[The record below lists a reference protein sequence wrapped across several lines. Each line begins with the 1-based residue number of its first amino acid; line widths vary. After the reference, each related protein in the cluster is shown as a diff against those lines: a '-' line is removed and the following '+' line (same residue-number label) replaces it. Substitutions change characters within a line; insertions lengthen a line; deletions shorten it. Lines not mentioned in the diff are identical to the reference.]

1 MTKPRTLSRLIG
13 SATILGAF
21 CLIPDAGAQPGGT
34 EQRSFQLE
42 EITVTARR
50 QEESLQD
57 TPIAITAFTASKL
70 TDLGVSNVSQ
80 IADFAPNVVI
90 QKQPSSNSNMAITI
104 RGMGMNETAL
114 LADPKVG
121 MYIDGIL
128 ISKSISAVFDIAD
141 LERIEV
147 LRGPQG
153 TLFGRNTTGGAIN
166 VTTRKPSGELRGKV
180 QTSVGNFGYRRYGG
194 NLDLP
199 AVGDLAA
206 SIAFNHS
213 ETDGWA
219 RNDYRGPGLPVQ
231 RPGEKLE
238 RNLASEDNDAYRL
251 ALRWT
256 PRDDLM
262 FDYAFDRTDNSGV
275 AAPFQL
281 LKVKDA
287 LFDGI
292 RWTPLDYRMLGG
304 PGGLY
309 DQMAQNVYPR
319 DKRQKHFM
327 YDESTR
333 EWVKINAHTFIA
345 EWEVKPDLT
354 LKYLFGS
361 RRSRHNNGSDLDG
374 GVYFARDLFRGVY
387 AGNDDPIQV
396 PGFHSRITRG
406 YIDMDS
412 HEIQFIGSAFDDRL
426 HYTGGI
432 FTYKED
438 VYENNP
444 QTFSLPLA
452 FLTPDGASTPGLGAL
467 YDAAGFCPPAYGG
480 ALCLGSQWMPIPGA
494 GDPEAD
500 GVVDFDYGQTARS
513 RAAYGQAT
521 YALTDRLDLTL
532 GIRYTKDRKNAFL
545 YSENITTQGNPSHS
559 RSNPLRAKGDWH
571 NTSYMGNLNYSLTDD
586 IRVYFTYATGYNG
599 GGLNAR
605 ASTMPGFRTPY
616 DEEEVKSY
624 EVGMKSQLLD
634 NRLRLNVAAFHNEYT
649 DMQVAQSEL
658 GTGGASSKI
667 VNAGQATIEGI
678 EFDIVAVP
686 LDGLTIDVSYGYI
699 DAKFD
704 EFMAVDPLTDQ
715 LVDIKDV
722 ARVPMSSRNNAS
734 LGIQYDFEPFSFGAL
749 SARLDLSY
757 QSKHIHNP
765 INYQFDSPGSRTL
778 VNGRISLNDIS
789 LGCCSDKSRLRVSLW
804 GKNLT
809 DEEYINFGIDFGSL
823 GWAGAVYGEPRTY
836 GLDLVYTYD

>member
-1 MTKPRTLSRLIG
+1 MSDPRNAFMWRA
-13 SATILGAF
+13 SALAIAITAA
-21 CLIPDAGAQPGGT
+21 AGASVPVTAQESPRAGG
-34 EQRSFQLE
+34 LE
-42 EITVTARR
+42 EIVVTAQRR
-50 QEESLQD
+50 EESLQD
-57 TPIAITAFTASKL
+57 TPIAITAFTADKM
-70 TDLGVSNVSQ
+70 TDMGITNASQ
-80 IADFAPNVVI
+80 IADFSPNVTI
-90 QKQPSSNSNMAITI
+90 QKQPSSNSNMSITI

-166 VTTRKPSGELRGKV
+166 VTTRKPSGELRGKAQV
-180 QTSVGNFGYRRYGG
+180 STGNFGYLRYGG

-206 SIAFNHS
+206 SVAFNHT

-219 RNDYRGPGLPVQ
+219 RNDYRGPALAPQ
-231 RPGEKLE
+231 RPGEKLQ

-256 PRDDLM
+256 PRDDLT

-275 AAPFQL
+275 AAPFQI

-287 LFDGI
+287 LWNGF
-292 RWTPLDYRMLGG
+292 RWTPADYRFLSGA
-304 PGGLY
+304 GGLY
-309 DQMAQNVYPR
+309 DQMAQNVHPR
-319 DKRQKHFM
+319 SKRQEHFS
-327 YDESTR
+327 YDEST
-333 EWVKINAHTFIA
+333 EEYVKINAHTFIA
-345 EWEVKPDLT
+345 AWDVQPNLT

-374 GVYFARDLFRGVY
+374 GVYYARDLFYGGGDRV
-387 AGNDDPIQV
+387 QV
-396 PGFHSRITRG
+396 PGFHSRIDKA

-412 HEIQFIGSAFDDRL
+412 HEFQFIGSALDDQL

-432 FTYKED
+432 YTYKEE
-438 VYENNP
+438 VYEHNP

-452 FLTPDGASTPGLGAL
+452 FVATSGASTPFLGPL
-467 YDAAGFCPPAYGG
+467 YDSAGFCPAMYGG
-480 ALCLGSQWMPIPGA
+480 TLCIGTQRIPLPFGDSYVA
-494 GDPEAD
+494 G
-500 GVVDFDYGQTARS
+500 VNDFEYGQTAKS

-521 YALTDRLDLTL
+521 YSITDALDLTL
-532 GIRYTKDRKNAFL
+532 GIRYTKDKKNAFL
-545 YSENITTQGNPSHS
+545 YSQNIERSVPGHS
-559 RSNPLRAKGDWH
+559 IANPLRGKGDWH
-571 NTSYMGNLNYSLTDD
+571 NTSYMGNLNYQLTDE

-605 ASTMPGFRTPY
+605 AATRAAFETPY
-616 DEEEVKSY
+616 DEEEVKSF
-624 EVGMKSQLLD
+624 EIGMKSELFD
-634 NRLRLNVAAFHNEYT
+634 NRLRLNVAAFHNEYA

-667 VNAGQATIEGI
+667 VNAGEATLKGI

-686 LDGLTIDVSYGYI
+686 LDGLTIDLSYGYI
-699 DAKFD
+699 DAKFN
-704 EFMAVDPLTDQ
+704 EFIARDPATDQ
-715 LVDIKDV
+715 LVDISDV
-722 ARVPMSSRNNAS
+722 ARVPMTSRNNAS
-734 LGIQYDFEPFSFGAL
+734 LGVQYDFEPFSFGAL
-749 SARLDLSY
+749 SARVDVAY
-757 QSKHIHNP
+757 QSPHVQNP
-765 INYQFDSPGSRTL
+765 INYQWDSPGSRTL
-778 VNGRISLNDIS
+778 LNARISLNDIN
-789 LGCCSDKSRLRVSLW
+789 LGSCCDDKSRLRVSLW

-809 DEEYINFGIDFGSL
+809 DEEYINFGIDFGAI

-836 GLDLVYTYD
+836 GFDVVYTYD

>member
-1 MTKPRTLSRLIG
+1 MWRA
-13 SATILGAF
+13 SALAIAVTVASGTSDPVTAQESQR
-21 CLIPDAGAQPGGT
+21 AGG
-34 EQRSFQLE
+34 LE
-42 EITVTARR
+42 EIVVTAQRR
-50 QEESLQD
+50 EESLQD
-57 TPIAITAFTASKL
+57 TPIAITAFTADRL
-70 TDLGVSNVSQ
+70 TDLGVTNVSQ
-80 IADFAPNVVI
+80 VADYAPNVTI
-90 QKQPSSNSNMAITI
+90 QKQPSSNSNMSITI

-128 ISKSISAVFDIAD
+128 ISKSISGVFDIAD

-166 VTTRKPSGELRGKV
+166 VTTRKPSGELRGKAQV
-180 QTSVGNFGYRRYGG
+180 SSGNFGYLRYGG
-194 NLDLP
+194 SLDLP
-199 AVGDLAA
+199 AVGDFAA
-206 SIAFNHS
+206 TVAYNHM

-219 RNDYRGPGLPVQ
+219 RNDYRGPSLAPQ
-231 RPGEKLE
+231 RPGEKLQ
-238 RNLASEDNDAYRL
+238 RDLASEDNDAYRL

-256 PRDDLM
+256 PRDDLT
-262 FDYAFDRTDNSGV
+262 FDYAFDKTDNSGV
-275 AAPFQL
+275 AAPFQI

-287 LFDGI
+287 LWNGF
-292 RWTPLDYRMLGG
+292 RWNPADYRMLSGT
-304 PGGLY
+304 GGLY

-319 DKRQKHFM
+319 SKRQEHFM

-333 EWVKINAHTFIA
+333 EYVKIKAHTFIA
-345 EWEVKPDLT
+345 AWDVQPNLT

-374 GVYFARDLFRGVY
+374 GVYYARDLFYGGGERV
-387 AGNDDPIQV
+387 QV
-396 PGFHSRITRG
+396 PGFHSRIDKG

-412 HEIQFIGSAFDDRL
+412 HEFQFIGSALDDRL

-432 FTYKED
+432 YAYKEE
-438 VYENNP
+438 VYEHNP

-452 FLTPDGASTPGLGAL
+452 FVATSGASTPFLGPL
-467 YDAAGFCPPAYGG
+467 YDSAGFCPAMYGG
-480 ALCLGSQWMPIPGA
+480 ALCIGTQRIPLPFA
-494 GDPEAD
+494 DPYAP
-500 GVVDFDYGQTARS
+500 GVNDFEYGQTAKS

-521 YALTDRLDLTL
+521 YALTDALDLTL
-532 GIRYTKDRKNAFL
+532 GIRHTKDKKSAFL
-545 YSENITTQGNPSHS
+545 YSQNIGASLPGHS
-559 RSNPLRAKGDWH
+559 IANPLRGKGDWS
-571 NTSYMGNLNYSLTDD
+571 NTSYMGNLNYALTDD
-586 IRVYFTYATGYNG
+586 VRVYLTYATGYNG

-605 ASTMPGFRTPY
+605 AATKAGFETPY
-616 DEEEVKSY
+616 NEEKVKSI

-634 NRLRLNVAAFHNEYT
+634 NRLRLNVAAFHNVYT

-658 GTGGASSKI
+658 GTGGASSKM
-667 VNAGQATIEGI
+667 VNAGEATIKGI

-686 LDGLTIDVSYGYI
+686 LEGLTLDVSYGYI

-704 EFMAVDPLTDQ
+704 EFIARDPQTDQ
-715 LVDIKDV
+715 LVDISNV
-722 ARVPMSSRNNAS
+722 AKVPMTSRNNAS
-734 LGIQYDFEPFSFGAL
+734 FGVQYDFEPFSFGAL

-757 QSKHIHNP
+757 QSKHVQNP

-778 VNGRISLNDIS
+778 VNARISLNDIT
-789 LGCCSDKSRLRVSLW
+789 LGSCCDDKSRLRVSLW

-809 DEEYINFGIDFGSL
+809 DEEYINFGIDFGAI

-836 GLDLVYTYD
+836 GLDVVYTYD